1 VLTRDPIQKLKGL
14 FMIVGLSVFMLLSGC
29 AYPNEL
35 RKENQANP
43 GEFITVVQQ
52 AVDQFHAKTDVLPIK
67 NSDMSTPLYEKYVID
82 FSKLQKSHYLSSIPM
97 NAFESGGV
105 FIYVLVNVE
114 TKPEVKLIDLA
125 AYQSAV
131 DVQKKVEEYQ
141 SKHSGEFPYGEK
153 ISPGFYYV
161 DFKKLGMKEP
171 VVKSAYN
178 RQNFVN
184 YLIHEGSGRIA
195 IDYGQDLMKLIQTKS
210 LQGSLKP
217 AQDLRELLVAS
228 SYFIPARSFAY
239 HWSGGQP
246 IPVNE

>member
-1 VLTRDPIQKLKGL
+1 LFTRNPILKLKCL
-14 FMIVGLSVFMLLSGC
+14 FMIVGLPVVMFLSGC

-35 RKENQANP
+35 RKENQVNP

-67 NSDMSTPLYEKYVID
+67 NSEMSTPIYEKYVID
-82 FSKLQKSHYLSSIPM
+82 FSKLQKNHYLTNIPM

-105 FIYVLVNVE
+105 FLYVLVNVE
-114 TKPEVKLIDLA
+114 TKPEVKLIDLT

-184 YLIHEGSGRIA
+184 YLIHEGSGQVA
-195 IDYGQDLMKLIQTKS
+195 IDYGQDLMKLVQAKS
-210 LQGSLKP
+210 LQSSLKP

-228 SYFIPARSFAY
+228 SYFVPAKSLAY